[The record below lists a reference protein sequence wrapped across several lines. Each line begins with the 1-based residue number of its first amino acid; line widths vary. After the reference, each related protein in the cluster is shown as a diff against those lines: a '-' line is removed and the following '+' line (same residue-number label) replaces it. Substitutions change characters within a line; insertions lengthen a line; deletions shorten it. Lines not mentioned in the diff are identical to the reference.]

1 MTFFGNDKLAQALG
15 SQGPLSTYNNFNQ
28 GLTDARGFR
37 TSVVGPPTNSI
48 NTNINR
54 RQMENMI
61 ARATTPDA
69 VAIHP
74 ERSGQGLFLQQT
86 DGLATEIEGGAE
98 LYVYARSKNVLR
110 IKSGMAGLA
119 YAN

>member
-1 MTFFGNDKLAQALG
+1 
-15 SQGPLSTYNNFNQ
+15 
-28 GLTDARGFR
+28 
-37 TSVVGPPTNSI
+37 
-48 NTNINR
+48 
-54 RQMENMI
+54 MENMI
-61 ARATTPDA
+61 ARATTPEA